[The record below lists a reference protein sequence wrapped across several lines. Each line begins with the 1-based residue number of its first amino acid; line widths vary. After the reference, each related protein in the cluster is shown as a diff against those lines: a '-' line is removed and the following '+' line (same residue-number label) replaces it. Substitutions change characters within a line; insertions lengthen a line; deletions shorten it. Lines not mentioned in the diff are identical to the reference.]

1 VGIFKTAAKI
11 IGVGPSRATI
21 ARKEMGMTRE
31 QYDQYCAMRKEQ
43 NKAFEDEKTA
53 QIVLDTIRIQG
64 YKSCINSGIKSKE
77 EIDAI
82 WAMHPEVLSKDR
94 TINPI
99 LEQQNTVQDQNNS
112 LKELELKKQILE
124 MELKLQEMKTQQNK

>member
-1 VGIFKTAAKI
+1 MGIFKTASKLVFGEAPHK
-11 IGVGPSRATI
+11 R
-21 ARKEMGMTRE
+21 MGMTRK

-43 NKAFEDEKTA
+43 SKAIEDEKTT
-53 QIVLDTIRIQG
+53 QSILEYIEVVG
-64 YKSCINSGIKSKE
+64 YKSCCQIDGKE
-77 EIDAI
+77 KVDAI
-82 WAMHPEVLSKDR
+82 WAMHPEVLSKDG
-94 TINPI
+94 TINPV